1 MNVLVI
7 EDDNST
13 QLLIKKIFGDKAD
26 CTVCGT
32 SMEGINVFIDK
43 MITFD
48 HFDAVLVDIN
58 LPDLSG
64 VHTLQLI
71 RRFES
76 VKGIMDNR
84 KAKIIM
90 MTGTADEENVKDSL
104 KNGCDQFLIKPVNK
118 EKVEAK
124 FKAVGLRLV
133 LVEKVEAEPVE
144 PSEAVESSEAA
155 EVVEPLETAEPE
167 VATPEA

>member
-13 QLLIKKIFGDKAD
+13 QLLIKKIFGENAE

-32 SMEGINVFIDK
+32 SMEGINSFVDK
-43 MITFD
+43 MVAFD

-58 LPDLSG
+58 LPDLNG
-64 VHTLQLI
+64 VHTLHLM

-90 MTGTADEENVKDSL
+90 MTGTADEDNVKNSL
-104 KNGCDQFLIKPVNK
+104 KNGCDQFLIKPVSK
-118 EKVEAK
+118 EKIEAK
-124 FKAVGLRLV
+124 FKAVGLKLV
-133 LVEKVEAEPVE
+133 LIEKVEVEPVE
-144 PSEAVESSEAA
+144 PSETSEPTEAT
-155 EVVEPLETAEPE
+155 EVVETSEIAEP
-167 VATPEA
+167 VTATPEA